1 MHSAPDKPWYRE
13 VTPQQ
18 RRALIAASLGWM
30 LDSMD
35 VMLYSMVLSHLMQ
48 ELGMSKAT
56 AGSLN
61 SLTLLASAVGGI
73 LFGVLADR
81 IGRTRALIGSILI
94 YSIFTA
100 ACGFA
105 ANVTQLAI
113 FRVLLGLGMGGE
125 WATGAALVSE
135 TWPDRHRGK
144 ALGFMQSSWAIGYAI
159 AALVTF
165 LVLPRWGWRAV
176 FFAGVVPALVTL
188 WIRHSVKESELW
200 LSARQRSR
208 QEGTTTGL
216 SDLFRHG
223 YGKSTLL
230 ITAMNAGTMF
240 GWWGLFTWI
249 PPYLALP
256 QEQGGAGLSLVQS
269 TWWIVL
275 MQVGMWLGYVTFGF
289 VSDVVGRK
297 RTYIGYVLIAAALV
311 PIYGATRSPLLLMM
325 LGPLVAFFGTG
336 YFTGFAVISAELFP
350 TSIRATAQGFSY
362 NLGRGVS
369 AIAPYTVG
377 SLAQVYGL
385 GAAFSITSAAFLIAA
400 LFALGIPETRNT
412 HLQ

>member
-1 MHSAPDKPWYRE
+1 
-13 VTPQQ
+13 
-18 RRALIAASLGWM
+18 
-30 LDSMD
+30 
-35 VMLYSMVLSHLMQ
+35 
-48 ELGMSKAT
+48 
-56 AGSLN
+56 
-61 SLTLLASAVGGI
+61 
-73 LFGVLADR
+73 
-81 IGRTRALIGSILI
+81 
-94 YSIFTA
+94 
-100 ACGFA
+100 
-105 ANVTQLAI
+105 
-113 FRVLLGLGMGGE
+113 MGGE

-144 ALGFMQSSWAIGYAI
+144 AMGFMQSSWAIGYAI

-188 WIRHSVKESELW
+188 WIRHSVEESQLW
-200 LSARQRSR
+200 LSARQRAR
-208 QEGTTTGL
+208 QEGTTAGL
-216 SDLFRHG
+216 ADLFRRG

-230 ITAMNAGTMF
+230 ITIMNAATMF

-256 QEQGGAGLSLVQS
+256 QAQGGAGLSLVQS
-269 TWWIVL
+269 TWWIVV
-275 MQVGMWLGYVTFGF
+275 MQVGMWFGYVTFGF

-297 RTYIGYVLIAAALV
+297 KTYIGYVLIAAALV
-311 PIYGATRSPLLLMM
+311 PIYGATRSPVLLML

-336 YFTGFAVISAELFP
+336 YFTGFGIISAELFP
-350 TSIRATAQGFSY
+350 TSIRATAQGFCY
-362 NLGRGVS
+362 NLGRGIS

-377 SLAQVYGL
+377 SLAQLYGL

-412 HLQ
+412 RLQ